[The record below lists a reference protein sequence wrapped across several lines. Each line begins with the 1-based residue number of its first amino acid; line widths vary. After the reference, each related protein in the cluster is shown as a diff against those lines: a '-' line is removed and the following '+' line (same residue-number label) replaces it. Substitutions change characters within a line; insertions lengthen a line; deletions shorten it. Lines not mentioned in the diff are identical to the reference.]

1 MVSNHLGTWVFGQ
14 ILLNVLKGTARYV
27 GLLLAPAEGQK
38 KIFLMLF
45 LLILGHFS
53 CLVVTSVTLRS
64 NLNNF
69 EKNPKKIKKNPKKNP
84 KKSKKSK
91 KKNLKTTKNIHK
103 NPKTPKKFQ
112 KTSTI

>member
-64 NLNNF
+64 NLSNF
-69 EKNPKKIKKNPKKNP
+69 EKNP

-91 KKNLKTTKNIHK
+91 KKSKKIQKIPKKNQKTTKNIHK

>member
-1 MVSNHLGTWVFGQ
+1 M
-14 ILLNVLKGTARYV
+14 

-64 NLNNF
+64 NLSNF
-69 EKNPKKIKKNPKKNP
+69 EKNP

-91 KKNLKTTKNIHK
+91 KKSKN
-103 NPKTPKKFQ
+103 NPKKSIKKTQRSENGQ
-112 KTSTI
+112 KKSINLFFLSKNNLFLKIAKF